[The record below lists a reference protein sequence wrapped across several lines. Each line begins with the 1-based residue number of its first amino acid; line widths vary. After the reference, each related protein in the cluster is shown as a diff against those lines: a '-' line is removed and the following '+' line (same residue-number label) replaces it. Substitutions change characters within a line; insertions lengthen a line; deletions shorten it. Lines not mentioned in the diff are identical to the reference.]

1 MGISGSEVP
10 RKARLRLALVL
21 DRFGNRYG
29 GAEAYGVELA
39 RELAD
44 RYDVTI
50 FARDYDP
57 ECGLQLPWV
66 RLSAPSWFPGWLRV
80 LWFAVRARYRTKGRF
95 DIVHS
100 HMNGWCGDV
109 EVIHVT
115 PVRYNW
121 RVRSLPP
128 MKRLMSR
135 VSLRVQTYLGLE
147 ELRVR
152 KRNAHRV
159 VAVSGV
165 IAGQMGQAYPHQRNC
180 PVIMPGVA
188 LPPIPDASVRNA
200 VRERLGMQPEQTLC
214 LMVALDPMRKG
225 LPAVLNAME
234 RLPEPVRLV
243 VVGCSD
249 AMRRQIRALPA
260 FAGLAGR
267 ILLQA
272 PTSDVSG
279 YYAAADICLH
289 PTKNDSFGMVPLE
302 AMSYGV
308 PVVLSPA
315 PWCGFAEY
323 VAHGRNAL
331 LMPHPEDSEALA
343 GCVERLMRDSGLR
356 ERLAKEGRALAA
368 SHGWPQVAQ
377 AYEALYG
384 QILAERG
391 GAS

>member
-1 MGISGSEVP
+1 
-10 RKARLRLALVL
+10 
-21 DRFGNRYG
+21 
-29 GAEAYGVELA
+29 
-39 RELAD
+39 
-44 RYDVTI
+44 
-50 FARDYDP
+50 
-57 ECGLQLPWV
+57 
-66 RLSAPSWFPGWLRV
+66 
-80 LWFAVRARYRTKGRF
+80 
-95 DIVHS
+95 
-100 HMNGWCGDV
+100 
-109 EVIHVT
+109 
-115 PVRYNW
+115 
-121 RVRSLPP
+121 
-128 MKRLMSR
+128 
-135 VSLRVQTYLGLE
+135 
-147 ELRVR
+147 
-152 KRNAHRV
+152 
-159 VAVSGV
+159 
-165 IAGQMGQAYPHQRNC
+165 MGQAYPHQRNC

-188 LPPIPDASVRNA
+188 LPPIPDDSVRNA

-331 LMPHPEDSEALA
+331 LMPH
-343 GCVERLMRDSGLR
+343 
-356 ERLAKEGRALAA
+356 
-368 SHGWPQVAQ
+368 
-377 AYEALYG
+377 
-384 QILAERG
+384 
-391 GAS
+391 